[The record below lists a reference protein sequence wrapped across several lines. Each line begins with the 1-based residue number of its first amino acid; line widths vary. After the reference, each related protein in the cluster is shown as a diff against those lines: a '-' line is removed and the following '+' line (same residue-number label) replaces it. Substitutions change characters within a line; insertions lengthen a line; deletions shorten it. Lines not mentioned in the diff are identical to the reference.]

1 MLAKTFLNPPSVVDA
16 NYKRKIPAKGLVLTG
31 VYAVKYIESKPP
43 RTWEPKEMIERD
55 ASTAA
60 LLDSE
65 EDME

>member
-16 NYKRKIPAKGLVLTG
+16 NNDRKIAAKGLVLTG
-31 VYAVKYIESKPP
+31 VYKVKYIKSEPP